1 MLLIIEAL
9 VLVSAALGQVS
20 LAAVEGQPF
29 TLDMALNSVD
39 DLYYG
44 CKEKMAKQVKTK
56 YLKKELNNSV
66 VFKKVWKIGKKKVS
80 RKFKIAIYAYT
91 YTQIKTN
98 LNIYVKFNNET
109 RYGKQN
115 YTVMKYKWY
124 SLHFL
129 LTKALHILKKKQ
141 NRCFDT
147 FRGTNVTFEND
158 VLNKEVRFGSF
169 TSSSLD
175 RNKAEE
181 FGTVSCFEIH
191 TCEGANI
198 TKYSMF
204 PDEREVLIP
213 PYEKFNVTAI
223 RTGTDQKHRGCQTVF
238 VLNSTGIRSD
248 LNCALFNQGGSAKN
262 RQLSAGSGRHWQQEV
277 AATKTGRQLSLKT
290 DNRRDERR
298 RLPPA
303 ARQINNNINL

>member
-9 VLVSAALGQVS
+9 LLISAALGQDHR
-20 LAAVEGQPF
+20 AAVEGQIFP
-29 TLDMALNSVD
+29 LDMANNSVD

-44 CKEKMAKQVKTK
+44 CKEKMAKQVKTE

-66 VFKKVWKIGKKKVS
+66 DFKKVWEIGKKKVS
-80 RKFKIAIYAYT
+80 RNFFDILKRKQKIAIYAYT

-98 LNIYVKFNNET
+98 LNIYVKFNNDT

-115 YTVMKYKWY
+115 YTVIKYKWY

-129 LTKALHILKKKQ
+129 LTKALHILKKTQ

-175 RNKAEE
+175 HRIAEE
-181 FGTVSCFEIH
+181 FESSSCFEIH
-191 TCEGANI
+191 TCEGADI
-198 TKYSMF
+198 TKYSRF
-204 PDEREVLIP
+204 PREKEVLIP
-213 PYEKFNVTAI
+213 PYEKFNVTDI
-223 RTGTDQKHRGCQTVF
+223 RTGTDQKHCGCKTVF

-248 LNCALFNQGGSAKN
+248 LNCALFNQPK
-262 RQLSAGSGRHWQQEV
+262 
-277 AATKTGRQLSLKT
+277 
-290 DNRRDERR
+290 
-298 RLPPA
+298 P
-303 ARQINNNINL
+303 